1 MFALS
6 PDAAQP
12 CPADPRHAQIAR
24 ARSLAFGEQALAGM
38 PPATLPAPCRHR
50 ALAVAL
56 LAALPGGRPPPGR
69 ARGLRS
75 TGAACAAPGT

>member
-38 PPATLPAPCRHR
+38 PPATLPATPAGIAPWLWRSWQRC
-50 ALAVAL
+50 
-56 LAALPGGRPPPGR
+56 LAAGRC
-69 ARGLRS
+69 ARHVTATRRCCRRR
-75 TGAACAAPGT
+75 TP